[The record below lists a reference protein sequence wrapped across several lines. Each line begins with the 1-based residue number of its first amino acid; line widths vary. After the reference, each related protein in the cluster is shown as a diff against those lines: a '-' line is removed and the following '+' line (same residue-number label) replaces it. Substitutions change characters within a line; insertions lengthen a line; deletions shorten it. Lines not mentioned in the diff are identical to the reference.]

1 MQIHPHSEFNH
12 SRDRREQGLQKLL
25 DRLVRS
31 IEQNELVRQ
40 TTNQLRESL
49 QVDRV
54 VLYYFYGQWEGQV
67 TFESLSSQEFS
78 ILGSTGESLSSQEFS
93 ILGSTGPDD
102 CFNNEYAALYLAGRV
117 KAIADIELEPIEPCH
132 RDFLR
137 NMQVRANLVAPIVT
151 PKGLW
156 GLLVAHHCQGPHD
169 WSPSDIQMMQTGAQ
183 TLATDRNILES

>member
-1 MQIHPHSEFNH
+1 MQIHPHSELNH
-12 SRDRREQGLQKLL
+12 SRDRREQGLQNLL
-25 DRLVRS
+25 DRLVKTMQRD
-31 IEQNELVRQ
+31 ELVRQ

-54 VLYYFYGQWEGQV
+54 VLYYFYSQWQGQV
-67 TFESLSSQEFS
+67 TFESLSSKE
-78 ILGSTGESLSSQEFS
+78 LS

-117 KAIADIELEPIEPCH
+117 RAIADIELEPIQPCH

-137 NMQVRANLVAPIVT
+137 NLQVRANLVVPIVT

-156 GLLVAHHCQGPHD
+156 GLLVAHHCQGPHY
-169 WSPSDIQMMQTGAQ
+169 WSPSDIEMMQTGAQ
-183 TLATDRNILES
+183 TLATDHNILES

>member
-12 SRDRREQGLQKLL
+12 SNDRREQGLQKLL

-54 VLYYFYGQWEGQV
+54 VLYYFYSQWKGQV
-67 TFESLSSQEFS
+67 TFESLSSK
-78 ILGSTGESLSSQEFS
+78 EFS

-117 KAIADIELEPIEPCH
+117 KAIADIELEPIQPCH

-137 NMQVRANLVAPIVT
+137 NLQVRANLVVPIVI
-151 PKGLW
+151 PRGLW
-156 GLLVAHHCQGPHD
+156 GLLVAHYCQGPHD
-169 WSPSDIQMMQTGAQ
+169 WSPSDIEMMQTGAQ

>member
-12 SRDRREQGLQKLL
+12 NRDRREQGLQILL
-25 DRLVRS
+25 DRLVKTMQRD
-31 IEQNELVRQ
+31 ELVRQ

-54 VLYYFYGQWEGQV
+54 VLYYFYSQWEGQV
-67 TFESLSSQEFS
+67 TF
-78 ILGSTGESLSSQEFS
+78 ESLSSQEFS

-117 KAIADIELEPIEPCH
+117 KAIADVELEPIQPCH

-137 NMQVRANLVAPIVT
+137 NLQVRANLVVPIVI
-151 PKGLW
+151 PRGLW

-169 WSPSDIQMMQTGAQ
+169 WSPSDIEMMQTGAQ

>member
-25 DRLVRS
+25 DRLVKS
-31 IEQNELVRQ
+31 IQRDELVRQ
-40 TTNQLRESL
+40 TTNQLRELL

-54 VLYYFYGQWEGQV
+54 VLYYFYNQWEGQV
-67 TFESLSSQEFS
+67 TFESLSSK
-78 ILGSTGESLSSQEFS
+78 EFS
-93 ILGSTGPDD
+93 ILGSTGPDE
-102 CFNNEYAALYLAGRV
+102 CFNDQYAALYLAGRV
-117 KAIADIELEPIEPCH
+117 KAIADIELEPIQPCH

-137 NMQVRANLVAPIVT
+137 NMQVRANLVAPIVI
-151 PKGLW
+151 PRGLW

-169 WSPSDIQMMQTGAQ
+169 WSPSDIEMMQTGAQ